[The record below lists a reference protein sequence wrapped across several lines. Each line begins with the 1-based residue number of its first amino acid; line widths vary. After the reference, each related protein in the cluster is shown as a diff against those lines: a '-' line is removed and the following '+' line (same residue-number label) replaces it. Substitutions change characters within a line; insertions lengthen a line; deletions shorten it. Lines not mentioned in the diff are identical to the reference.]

1 MTNALYYRL
10 SLAGAG
16 KHSNCSSAHIPLS
29 FLEHT
34 VWYALHNQ
42 LLILKKA
49 KAVVENEDADFLS
62 KKTELDML
70 EKEIEH
76 IKNEKV
82 RLYEAYALKNIS
94 KEVYIDKKNS
104 ANEKLQ
110 EMEERKVS
118 LDALTTERREI
129 KNEVISYSSQI
140 VETDNGERKLTR
152 EMVDAFVQMV
162 YVHDETR
169 IDIVFTFDDVLK
181 RVENITIQSPPQ
193 ETAE

>member
-1 MTNALYYRL
+1 M
-10 SLAGAG
+10 
-16 KHSNCSSAHIPLS
+16 
-29 FLEHT
+29 
-34 VWYALHNQ
+34 
-42 LLILKKA
+42 
-49 KAVVENEDADFLS
+49 ENDDTDFLS

-152 EMVDAFVQMV
+152 AMVDAFVQMV